1 VLTASAGMTGQA
13 AVAASALRELPRVQ
27 PNSSLAWIA
36 EHTPIKP
43 DAERGHYLEA
53 FCRAG
58 LE

>member
-1 VLTASAGMTGQA
+1 MTGQA